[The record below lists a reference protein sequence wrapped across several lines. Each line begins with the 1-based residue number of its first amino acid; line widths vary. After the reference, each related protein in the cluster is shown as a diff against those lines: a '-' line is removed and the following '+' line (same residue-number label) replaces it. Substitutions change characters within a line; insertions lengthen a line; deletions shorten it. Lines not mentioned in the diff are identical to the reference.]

1 MEKNR
6 EEQRQEQIGQK
17 SAADDS
23 ESRLNDQ
30 DPGERQKE
38 KSEPAKGRPAGCLG
52 LQVFKRQSA
61 TARVHCTVMLTVCLK
76 MTPALSFA

>member
-6 EEQRQEQIGQK
+6 EEQGQEQAGRK
-17 SAADDS
+17 PVADDS

-30 DPGERQKE
+30 DLGERQKE
-38 KSEPAKGRPAGCLG
+38 NQNQHKEDPLACLG
-52 LQVFKRQSA
+52 LLVFKRQSA

-76 MTPALSFA
+76 ITPALSFA